1 VREGAAGDPALPL
14 PPFETLHQRLMELAN
29 GIEAESPAAAGALR
43 ETLESWWREQLEWN
57 RETAALLSLHH
68 EINNALVGVR
78 GNAQLLMIGPAGKVP
93 GVRERLE
100 VVIRESERIQQAAA
114 RLRGLKATLG
124 NREPGARAA

>member
-1 VREGAAGDPALPL
+1 LTALA
-14 PPFETLHQRLMELAN
+14 ETL
-29 GIEAESPAAAGALR
+29 EAESPAAARALR

-57 RETAALLSLHH
+57 RQTASLLTLHH

-100 VVIRESERIQQAAA
+100 VVIRESERIQQAAS
-114 RLRGLKATLG
+114 RIRGLRAALG
-124 NREPGARAA
+124 NRERDARAA